1 MMVPP
6 GTPRATRGFAG
17 LRGAGA
23 RPRRLRFGPRECQ
36 PGRAS
41 ESFGTKLLR
50 FNKIQKCFVSGF
62 PRIKML
68 SLLVLFLAFVQ
79 PLHSYSVRLSTL
91 VGARRC
97 YSPIAIAGESYMVR
111 LQKPLGIIFEE
122 ETPGKAE
129 GVTVAGLVEGG
140 RAELDGRILVGDKL
154 IRVSAVQFG
163 GQQSLIK
170 LGDGAQFTSVE
181 RNLIPVTALPFDV
194 IMSAIASN
202 EGRYGYTDVAL
213 ELQRTDQ
220 SVPRVRQVQRS
231 ERKDEATVEWD
242 GAKGTTV
249 NGVSTPLKPGKDN
262 F

>member
-1 MMVPP
+1 MSCGVND
-6 GTPRATRGFAG
+6 GTMSYLLTQHNRVAHTV
-17 LRGAGA
+17 
-23 RPRRLRFGPRECQ
+23 RF
-36 PGRAS
+36 
-41 ESFGTKLLR
+41 
-50 FNKIQKCFVSGF
+50 IVSST
-62 PRIKML
+62 M
-68 SLLVLFLAFVQ
+68 LVLLLLE
-79 PLHSYSVRLSTL
+79 LHSYSGRLSTI
-91 VGARRC
+91 VGGRRC
-97 YSPIAIAGESYMVR
+97 ESPIAIAGESYMVR

-122 ETPGKAE
+122 VTPGKAE

-213 ELQRTDQ
+213 ELQRTDK
-220 SVPRVRQVQRS
+220 SVSRVRQVQRS

-242 GAKGTTV
+242 GARGTTV
-249 NGVSTPLKPGKDN
+249 NGVSTPMKPGKDN

>member
-50 FNKIQKCFVSGF
+50 FNKKLKCFVSGF
-62 PRIKML
+62 PRIKMQ
-68 SLLVLFLAFVQ
+68 SLLVLFLPFVQ

-97 YSPIAIAGESYMVR
+97 YSPIVIAGESYMVR

-154 IRVSAVQFG
+154 IRVSAVKFG
-163 GQQSLIK
+163 GQPSLIK

-249 NGVSTPLKPGKDN
+249 NGVSTPMKPGKDN

>member
-1 MMVPP
+1 VP
-6 GTPRATRGFAG
+6 A
-17 LRGAGA
+17 
-23 RPRRLRFGPRECQ
+23 GPRQ
-36 PGRAS
+36 RV
-41 ESFGTKLLR
+41 FR
-50 FNKIQKCFVSGF
+50 NKAFEVQQDNKNVSSGGF

-68 SLLVLFLAFVQ
+68 ALLVLFLVQ

>member
-50 FNKIQKCFVSGF
+50 FNKNVSSGGF

-68 SLLVLFLAFVQ
+68 SLLVLFLVQ

>member
-1 MMVPP
+1 
-6 GTPRATRGFAG
+6 
-17 LRGAGA
+17 
-23 RPRRLRFGPRECQ
+23 
-36 PGRAS
+36 
-41 ESFGTKLLR
+41 
-50 FNKIQKCFVSGF
+50 
-62 PRIKML
+62 
-68 SLLVLFLAFVQ
+68 
-79 PLHSYSVRLSTL
+79 
-91 VGARRC
+91 
-97 YSPIAIAGESYMVR
+97 MVR

-249 NGVSTPLKPGKDN
+249 NGVSTPMKPGKDN

>member
-50 FNKIQKCFVSGF
+50 FNKKLKCFVSGF
-62 PRIKML
+62 PRIKMQ
-68 SLLVLFLAFVQ
+68 SLLVLLLPFVQ

-249 NGVSTPLKPGKDN
+249 NGVSTPMKPGKDN